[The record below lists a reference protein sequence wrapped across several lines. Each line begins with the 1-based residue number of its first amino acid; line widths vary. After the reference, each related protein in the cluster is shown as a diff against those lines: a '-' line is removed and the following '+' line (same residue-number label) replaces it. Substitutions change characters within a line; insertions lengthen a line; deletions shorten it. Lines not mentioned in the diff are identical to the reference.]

1 MTAEYT
7 LEILPEVLRLIRNPK
22 NWSKDCTATKAGE
35 MCPPWDLHADAWSL
49 FGAIE
54 KVLIDK
60 DQYGHLLLIAN
71 ELVIDAKE
79 NILTFN
85 HISTH
90 ETVIELLFTT
100 MNRLA
105 ESIGWNMYR
114 QLFTEPGDSD
124 VDFVFFISKEDDAAI
139 DREAEEYD
147 ARMKSH
153 YEEERN
159 WILSYADYDG
169 D

>member
-1 MTAEYT
+1 MTAEHT
-7 LEILPEVLRLIRNPK
+7 LEILPEVLKLIHNPK

-49 FGAIE
+49 FGAVE

-60 DQYGHLLLIAN
+60 QQYGHLLLIVN

-79 NILTFN
+79 NILKFN
-85 HISTH
+85 FISTH
-90 ETVIELLFTT
+90 EAVIELLFTT

-114 QLFTEPGDSD
+114 QLFTEPGDSNED
-124 VDFVFFISKEDDAAI
+124 LVFFMSKEDDAAM
-139 DREAEEYD
+139 DRAAEEQKEKMNAYL
-147 ARMKSH
+147 
-153 YEEERN
+153 EEERS